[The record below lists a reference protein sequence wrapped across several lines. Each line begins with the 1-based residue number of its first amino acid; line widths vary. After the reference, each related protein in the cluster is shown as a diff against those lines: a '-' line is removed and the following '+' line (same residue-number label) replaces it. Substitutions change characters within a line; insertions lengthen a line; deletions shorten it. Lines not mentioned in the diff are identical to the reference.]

1 MAIKTLAAIALAAV
15 LGIGALTATARAYSC
30 TTNCYGSGSY
40 RTCQTN
46 CF

>member
-1 MAIKTLAAIALAAV
+1 MKKFALAAFAVIAIAL
-15 LGIGALTATARAYSC
+15 GAHVVSAYAYSC